1 MRNAK
6 KLLSYQLK
14 NLKPYSV
21 LRQKLYLNERQPRQL
36 SHQEDPQHTDK
47 EGLQMCA

>member
-14 NLKPYSV
+14 NLKPYSA
-21 LRQKLYLNERQPRQL
+21 LCQEPCQNERQQRRL
-36 SHQEDPQHTDK
+36 SHQEDPQHTGK

>member
-14 NLKPYSV
+14 NLKPYSA
-21 LRQKLYLNERQPRQL
+21 LCQEPCQNERQTRQL
-36 SHQEDPQHTDK
+36 SHQEDPQHTGK